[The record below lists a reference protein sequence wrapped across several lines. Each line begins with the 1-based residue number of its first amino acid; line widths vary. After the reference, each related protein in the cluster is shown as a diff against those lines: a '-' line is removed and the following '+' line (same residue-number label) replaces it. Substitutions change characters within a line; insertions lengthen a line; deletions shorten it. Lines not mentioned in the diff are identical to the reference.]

1 MSKPIQQDIATIALV
16 VADYDD
22 AIEFYTQKLS
32 FTLVEDTAMGD
43 GKRWVVVKPQNT
55 TGTHLLLAKAKNDE
69 QLAAVGNQVGGR
81 VMLFLNTNDF
91 WRDYEQ
97 MKANGVNFLEKPRE
111 ESYATVAVFEDLYGN
126 KWDLLERF

>member
-1 MSKPIQQDIATIALV
+1 MSKLIQQDIATIALV

-32 FTLVEDTAMGD
+32 FTLVEDTVMGD
-43 GKRWVVVKPQNT
+43 GKRWVMVKPQNT
-55 TGTHLLLAKAKNDE
+55 TGTNLLLAKAKNDE
-69 QLAAVGNQVGGR
+69 QLAAVGNQAGGR

-91 WRDYEQ
+91 WRDYEK
-97 MKANGVNFLEKPRE
+97 MKANGVNFLEQPRE